1 MRSAIALY
9 AAIERMFFH
18 TLTRKLIGNVGLLML
33 FPFLMLGAVR
43 YTRSAMGAVLAG
55 AGMTPQAATNV
66 AALLDAQ
73 SAQLLVLCA
82 LALVSSVGVLLY
94 LRYLI
99 VRPVKMLARI
109 MREVSAGEGDLSK
122 SMPAVTQDELR
133 DLALSYNEFAS
144 RLRVIIRDLRK
155 VSVQVALESAKTT
168 SDVTESTK
176 LAQRQGELTA
186 SIFNDSDAVTRS
198 LGAIVGN
205 AQTLAAA
212 TEGHVGSAHQAYAE
226 LLGVAR
232 EIETIK
238 SRLAT
243 FERTVEALGSNSRDI
258 EKAIK
263 LINAISDQTNLLA
276 LNAAI
281 EAARAGEA
289 GRGFAVVAGEVRK
302 LAENVKTVTSE
313 IGASIHDMAALVNNT
328 QAETVQIHQGVEH
341 TREVVESSSVR
352 FETMVREFSAMSGQI
367 GEVRQ
372 AIDSAAATNTRIHGQ
387 VATIRDLSGDVA
399 RRMRQSERASLELSG
414 ATEKIEELAA
424 RFRIGDGRFEEIILR
439 VADYREQCAA
449 RLEAMAARGV
459 NVFDQ
464 AYRPIPGTHPPK
476 FKTSYDSLCEAE
488 LQPLY
493 DRLVEQ
499 TPGGTFALCIDTRA
513 YAPTHNSKYS
523 RPLTGDPAVDLVSS
537 RDKRMFTDSTGM
549 RGAQSTARL
558 LLQTYRRDTGEILND
573 LSMPIH
579 VQGRHWG
586 ALRFGFKP
594 ELLLDD

>member
-55 AGMTPQAATNV
+55 AGMTPQAATDV

-243 FERTVEALGSNSRDI
+243 FEHTVEALGSNSRDI

>member
-243 FERTVEALGSNSRDI
+243 FEHTVEALGSNSRDI

>member
-55 AGMTPQAATNV
+55 AGMTPQAATDV

-537 RDKRMFTDSTGM
+537 RDKRMFTDSTGL